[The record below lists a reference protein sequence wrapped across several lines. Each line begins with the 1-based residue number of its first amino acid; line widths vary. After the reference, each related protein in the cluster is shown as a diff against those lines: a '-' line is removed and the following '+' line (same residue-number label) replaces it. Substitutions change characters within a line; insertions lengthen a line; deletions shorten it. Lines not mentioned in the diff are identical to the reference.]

1 MYDKG
6 NRGRLRGVPGTSLPQ
21 LQGADPRG
29 ARVGES
35 KTAGWAGEEEADRAR
50 DPRLE
55 QLLQVPW
62 MEKGAEV
69 PHLPTRPWNP
79 APPNMCEARED
90 RGSSQIARPP
100 APSPKL
106 EGKYLLCL
114 RTRYKLILNNTDAL
128 FFLLCPDRNA
138 VANLDML

>member
-1 MYDKG
+1 
-6 NRGRLRGVPGTSLPQ
+6 
-21 LQGADPRG
+21 
-29 ARVGES
+29 
-35 KTAGWAGEEEADRAR
+35 
-50 DPRLE
+50 
-55 QLLQVPW
+55 

-79 APPNMCEARED
+79 APPQICVRREKREAVLRS
-90 RGSSQIARPP
+90 RGPP

-128 FFLLCPDRNA
+128 FFLLCPDRKA

>member
-6 NRGRLRGVPGTSLPQ
+6 NRGRLPGVPGTSLSQ

-29 ARVGES
+29 PRVGES

-69 PHLPTRPWNP
+69 PHLPTK
-79 APPNMCEARED
+79 A
-90 RGSSQIARPP
+90 
-100 APSPKL
+100 L
-106 EGKYLLCL
+106 E
-114 RTRYKLILNNTDAL
+114 
-128 FFLLCPDRNA
+128 P
-138 VANLDML
+138 